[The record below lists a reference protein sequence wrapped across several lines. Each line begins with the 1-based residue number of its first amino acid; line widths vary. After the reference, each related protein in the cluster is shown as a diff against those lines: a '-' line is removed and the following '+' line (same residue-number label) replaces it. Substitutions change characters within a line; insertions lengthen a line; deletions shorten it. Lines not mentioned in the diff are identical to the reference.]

1 MGSGEALSDIADQ
14 VEISGST
21 CLELR
26 KSEQYR
32 SAPFVKIND
41 TVGDWGQTF
50 DLGVLRADDWKRMPS
65 NEKTPRSKV

>member
-1 MGSGEALSDIADQ
+1 MGSGEALSNIADQ

-21 CLELR
+21 CLKLC

-41 TVGDWGQTF
+41 TVIPQAIAAKITEEI
-50 DLGVLRADDWKRMPS
+50 VRQIRPQ
-65 NEKTPRSKV
+65 R